1 MYWDEIDEKDQEILK
16 LLSNNARVSFTDI
29 GNKLGVSRTAVKK
42 RVDALERSGII
53 KGYKVML
60 DPKEY
65 LNRTFVLIF
74 ECKEENQEAVK
85 EKLVPSEEV
94 ITLLEVGN
102 STLIAVCTLENIDDA
117 KDFGTDI
124 CEKIGGIKK
133 LKIGS
138 VSKVLKGHLVLN

>member
-65 LNRTFVLIF
+65 LNKTFMLIF
-74 ECKEENQEAVK
+74 ECREESVETVR
-85 EKLVPSEEV
+85 EKLTAFEEI
-94 ITLLEVGN
+94 ITLLEVGKN
-102 STLIAVCTLENIDDA
+102 MLVAVGALENIDEA